1 MRRRIALAILL
12 LSSVSVFADVAVTDH
27 AAVKRL
33 LKKEQSLGYLKLRV
47 EQNQLTPEQRR
58 AANQAKKQQEKANR
72 KSALR
77 KTVRALHPAPV
88 ATGSVSLIDSAGLEY
103 FINTNITFSTSSSAS
118 AAASEASYT

>member
-1 MRRRIALAILL
+1 MRRLIALAILL

-77 KTVRALHPAPV
+77 KTVLALHPATL

-103 FINTNITFSTSSSAS
+103 FINTIH
-118 AAASEASYT
+118 